1 MTLGHCPIHK
11 GTFSNRALVCG
22 PLWVLSEETRYLA
35 TKKLPSMSNTHKM
48 SRVVSM
54 CKRVVFAK
62 DMSCKIHAAIPT
74 RILITITGSL
84 QVSGFVA
91 PITP

>member
-1 MTLGHCPIHK
+1 MTLGHCPIDK
-11 GTFSNRALVCG
+11 GTFINRALVCG
-22 PLWVLSEETRYLA
+22 PRWVLSEETRYLA

-48 SRVVSM
+48 SRVVL
-54 CKRVVFAK
+54 AK
-62 DMSCKIHAAIPT
+62 VMSCKIHAAIPT

-84 QVSGFVA
+84 QVSDFVA